1 MNVFIEGLK
10 KYFSEEQL
18 KRIGRVKVAIAGVG
32 GLGSNCAFNLVR
44 SGFSNFVICDFD
56 IVEPS
61 NLNRQFYFSGQ
72 IGKPKVAMLEENLRG
87 INPDIQIDARIIKL
101 DTSNVFDVFNG
112 CDIVVEA
119 FDKAECKKM
128 IGEAWVGKAKLLVS
142 ASGIAGY
149 GNSDEITVRKAGDGF
164 YIIGDGVSEAAAL
177 RPPCSPRVNV
187 AAAKMADII
196 LKRVIDGQI

>member
-1 MNVFIEGLK
+1 MAVLHKHAGSWGSINPKVEIRDPTRCDGATARREEDRRPKSEG
-10 KYFSEEQL
+10 QT
-18 KRIGRVKVAIAGVG
+18 
-32 GLGSNCAFNLVR
+32 GS
-44 SGFSNFVICDFD
+44 
-56 IVEPS
+56 
-61 NLNRQFYFSGQ
+61 RQFYFSGQ